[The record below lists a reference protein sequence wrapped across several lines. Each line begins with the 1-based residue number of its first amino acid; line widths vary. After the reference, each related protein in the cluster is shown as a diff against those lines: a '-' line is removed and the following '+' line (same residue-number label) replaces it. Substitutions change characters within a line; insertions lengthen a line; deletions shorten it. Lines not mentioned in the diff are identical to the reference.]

1 MSSWKKKRCRLLRTW
16 HKLGLRAPWQPGV
29 LYNSMNCKWDSFR
42 PEGTGATSSL
52 TEFLS
57 LPFEN
62 TYKQT
67 IKLLPHAHY
76 YWMRMSFLPE
86 STIHHVHS
94 SMEFLIIYHKI
105 DHQTAPKKVKQG
117 GKCTIHYSAK
127 SPNPLKKN
135 CQFIACSVIHQQGLQ
150 TI

>member
-1 MSSWKKKRCRLLRTW
+1 MSCGHHGTLA
-16 HKLGLRAPWQPGV
+16 GGGGAV
-29 LYNSMNCKWDSFR
+29 LYNSMNCKWDSLG
-42 PEGTGATSSL
+42 PKGPGATSSL
-52 TEFLS
+52 TEFFS
-57 LPFEN
+57 FPFIN

-67 IKLLPHAHY
+67 IKLLSHAIIGQECH
-76 YWMRMSFLPE
+76 FLPE
-86 STIHHVHS
+86 GTIHHVHS
-94 SMEFLIIYHKI
+94 SIEFLIIYHKI
-105 DHQTAPKKVKQG
+105 DHQTASKKVKQG